1 MAVGDVALLAWV
13 SSNGG
18 TEVCLPSPT
27 VVVVDISILNSYTL
41 PDADGGLEVC
51 MVSGSLCYHSI
62 LLLFCYLVSTLFQV
76 KVALKEMFGWW
87 EGEMSLREE
96 WKSVL
101 KGSGELCVVIH
112 LLGHQT
118 MPWLCASN
126 CFPLI

>member
-62 LLLFCYLVSTLFQV
+62 V
-76 KVALKEMFGWW
+76 
-87 EGEMSLREE
+87 
-96 WKSVL
+96 
-101 KGSGELCVVIH
+101 LCVITVYYY
-112 LLGHQT
+112 
-118 MPWLCASN
+118 
-126 CFPLI
+126 CFVT